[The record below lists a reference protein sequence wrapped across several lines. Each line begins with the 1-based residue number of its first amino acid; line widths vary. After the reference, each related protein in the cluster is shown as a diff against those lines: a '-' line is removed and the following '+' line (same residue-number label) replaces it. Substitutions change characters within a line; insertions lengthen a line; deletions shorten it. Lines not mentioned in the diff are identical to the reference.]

1 MFSKEKREVIGERVI
16 EPKISILGSYVSL
29 IIAIIIIVTASI
41 ILGNGIKFKNNG
53 VEVTATVTN
62 IIENESERSI
72 YIEYEVEG
80 TKYVN
85 KLGYWDEELDLHS
98 NVNIVC
104 LKDDPLKISGKNN
117 FLLLSIMLYVISVG
131 ICLMAFFNLKKY
143 YKEKNRIYKLLKEG
157 IKREGTVVCSEEL
170 NVYSN
175 NTFNAWAL
183 TAIIDDEVFNSSKYW
198 VKEPLLEVKDAKID
212 IYIDRNNKNNYYIDL
227 LSIRG
232 GKLNEE

>member
-1 MFSKEKREVIGERVI
+1 MFSKEKREVIGKRVI

-29 IIAIIIIVTASI
+29 IIAIIIIVIASI

-62 IIENESERSI
+62 IVENESERSI

-143 YKEKNRIYKLLKEG
+143 YKEKNRIYKLLKDG
-157 IKREGTVVCSEEL
+157 IKREGTVVASEEL

-212 IYIDRNNKNNYYIDL
+212 IYIDRNDKNNYYIDL

>member
-1 MFSKEKREVIGERVI
+1 
-16 EPKISILGSYVSL
+16 
-29 IIAIIIIVTASI
+29 
-41 ILGNGIKFKNNG
+41 
-53 VEVTATVTN
+53 
-62 IIENESERSI
+62 
-72 YIEYEVEG
+72 
-80 TKYVN
+80 
-85 KLGYWDEELDLHS
+85 
-98 NVNIVC
+98 
-104 LKDDPLKISGKNN
+104 
-117 FLLLSIMLYVISVG
+117 MLYVISVG

-212 IYIDRNNKNNYYIDL
+212 IYIDRNDKNNYYIDL

>member
-1 MFSKEKREVIGERVI
+1 MFSKEKREVIGKRVI

-29 IIAIIIIVTASI
+29 IIAIIIIVIASI

-62 IIENESERSI
+62 IVENESERSI

-212 IYIDRNNKNNYYIDL
+212 IYIDRNDKNNYYIDL